1 MAHAR
6 AMKLPFV
13 ARASRRAAS
22 TVVST
27 FFSAVT
33 AIRLEIQ
40 REVNALPPIF
50 HRAVESDSSFPPKS
64 NLNLPPCQSLTHFNR
79 LSPKILPLNF
89 NQEARGIPVDTWFA
103 ARKVLEALS
112 EVV

>member
-1 MAHAR
+1 MADER
-6 AMKLPFV
+6 AMKLRFV
-13 ARASRRAAS
+13 AHASRRAAS
-22 TVVST
+22 TIVST
-27 FFSAVT
+27 FLSAT
-33 AIRLEIQ
+33 AIRLEVQPEIN
-40 REVNALPPIF
+40 VLPPIF
-50 HRAVESDSSFPPKS
+50 DGAVESDLSFPPKS

-89 NQEARGIPVDTWFA
+89 SQEARGLPVDTWFA

>member
-1 MAHAR
+1 MR
-6 AMKLPFV
+6 YPVF
-13 ARASRRAAS
+13 S
-22 TVVST
+22 TERSNLT
-27 FFSAVT
+27 CH
-33 AIRLEIQ
+33 
-40 REVNALPPIF
+40 F
-50 HRAVESDSSFPPKS
+50 HPKS
-64 NLNLPPCQSLTHFNR
+64 NLNLPSRQSLTVFTR